1 MLVKISHKKKLLA
14 IIIKANFKKEG
25 VEFFTPN
32 NFSQQ
37 LGYMSY
43 KKNYKIDAHIH
54 KNNIRKVIKTQEVL
68 YIKSGKIRVDF
79 YDKKKKYL
87 VSKILNKGDV
97 ILLSEGGHGF
107 RVIEECEMY
116 EVKQGPYDETN
127 DKTRFDGILDKETI
141 IE

>member
-79 YDKKKKYL
+79 YYKKNAYL
-87 VSKILNKGDV
+87 KSYLLEKGDV
-97 ILLSEGGHGF
+97 ILLSSGGHGF
-107 RVIEECEMY
+107 KFLKKSEIIEI
-116 EVKQGPYDETN
+116 KQGPFYSEF
-127 DKTRFDGILDKETI
+127 DKVRFDHVDDKKVKY
-141 IE
+141 

>member
-1 MLVKISHKKKLLA
+1 M
-14 IIIKANFKKEG
+14 
-25 VEFFTPN
+25 
-32 NFSQQ
+32 
-37 LGYMSY
+37 
-43 KKNYKIDAHIH
+43 
-54 KNNIRKVIKTQEVL
+54 IR
-68 YIKSGKIRVDF
+68 
-79 YDKKKKYL
+79 KKKYL